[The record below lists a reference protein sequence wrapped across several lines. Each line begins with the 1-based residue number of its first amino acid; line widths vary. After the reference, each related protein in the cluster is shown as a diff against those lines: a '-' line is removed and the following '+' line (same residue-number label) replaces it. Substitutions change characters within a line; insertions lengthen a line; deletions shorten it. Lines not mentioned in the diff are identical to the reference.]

1 MVKAKVIEV
10 LEHDTL
16 AVGTGPNR
24 IDQKSFDQLEEIV
37 LQMNVTSGDSAAID
51 FLSLSAKRGVGKVIR
66 AKNYVGVLQINQH
79 QQIQILPKIH
89 GVTKSESKTVL
100 LKMLKTLGDFPS
112 KSFNVAS
119 LSIEAMPLFE
129 VFIRLYIREM
139 QIIIR
144 KGLQSSYYPVEDNLT
159 VYKGKMN
166 FSKQIRHNLTHRERF
181 YVSYDEFGLNRAEN
195 RLLKTTLVYLYK
207 VSANELNRKDIK
219 QLLYHMDAVETS
231 SSIEHDFSLV
241 QLGRNMIHYENALN
255 WAKVFLNKQSFTSF
269 SGDIAMSSLLYPMER
284 LFENYVGKSLKHL
297 LHDSNWNVSLQ
308 DRSYYLFEKKFALR
322 PDIVL
327 RHSVTQQIM
336 IIDTKWKVL
345 ENLPSRNYGISQADM
360 YQMYAYGKK
369 YGTNEIFLMYPLHDG
384 FHVDEDIVFTSDD
397 GIQVRIVFVQCEDIE
412 QSLTSFIQTFLP

>member
-1 MVKAKVIEV
+1 
-10 LEHDTL
+10 
-16 AVGTGPNR
+16 
-24 IDQKSFDQLEEIV
+24 
-37 LQMNVTSGDSAAID
+37 
-51 FLSLSAKRGVGKVIR
+51 
-66 AKNYVGVLQINQH
+66 
-79 QQIQILPKIH
+79 
-89 GVTKSESKTVL
+89 
-100 LKMLKTLGDFPS
+100 
-112 KSFNVAS
+112 
-119 LSIEAMPLFE
+119 
-129 VFIRLYIREM
+129 M

-195 RLLKTTLVYLYK
+195 RLLKTTLVYLNK

-269 SGDIAMSSLLYPMER
+269 SGDIAMNSLLYPMER

-297 LHDSNWNVSLQ
+297 LHDSNWDVSLQ
-308 DRSYYLFEKKFALR
+308 DRNYHLFEKKFALR

-327 RHSVTQQIM
+327 RHPVTQQIM

-384 FHVDEDIVFTSDD
+384 FHIDEDIVFRSDD
-397 GIQVRIVFVQCEDIE
+397 GIKVRIVFVQCEEIE
-412 QSLTSFIQTFLP
+412 QSLTSFIQDYLS